1 MVYEGLLVAFVE
13 MSRDTLGSNL
23 VGVYLHGSAV
33 MGCFHPAASDLDLI
47 LIVEE
52 AISDSAKLAFMNE
65 VIKLNREAPPKGL
78 ELSLVRR
85 VYCKPFVYPTPYELH
100 FSPAHLEWFLRNPDE
115 YVEKMNGTDK
125 DLAAHFANINQY
137 GIVLYGEEIQNVF
150 GSVPR
155 NHFIDS
161 IWYDVSEAECDI
173 LKNPVYVTLNLC
185 RALVYMREG
194 VILSKK
200 AGGEWGLNNLPR
212 SFHDLIGEALGCYT
226 NARLMKTD
234 MENARK
240 FAIYVLSEIRPYLK
254 GENPPS
260 IFS

>member
-1 MVYEGLLVAFVE
+1 MAYKGLLAAFVE
-13 MSRDTLGSNL
+13 MSREVLGSNL
-23 VGVYLHGSAV
+23 VGVYLHGSAA

-52 AISDSAKLAFMNE
+52 GILDSAKLAFMNE

-100 FSPAHLEWFLRNPDE
+100 FSPGHLEWFLKNADE
-115 YVEKMNGTDK
+115 YVEKMKGTDK

-155 NHFIDS
+155 DYFIDS
-161 IWYDVSEAECDI
+161 LWYDVSEAECDI
-173 LKNPVYVTLNLC
+173 IKNPVYVTLNLC
-185 RALVYMREG
+185 RALAYMREG

-200 AGGEWGLNNLPR
+200 SGGEWGLNNLPQ
-212 SFHDLIGEALGCYT
+212 SFYDLIGEALGCYT
-226 NARLMKTD
+226 NARSMKTD
-234 MENARK
+234 RDNAHD
-240 FAIYVLSEIRPYLK
+240 FASYMLSEIRPYVK
-254 GENPPS
+254 E
-260 IFS
+260 